1 VPEFRQRRGIRPLSG
16 SFSISTFVA
25 ASTAEGIGISR
36 RVMIRLK
43 QILVA
48 TDVGGASE
56 VAMDYGRG
64 AMAQVLLGSV
74 AEKVVRTA
82 PCPALIVRHPEREFI
97 GPDATD
103 VTANQESG
111 GLS

>member
-1 VPEFRQRRGIRPLSG
+1 
-16 SFSISTFVA
+16 
-25 ASTAEGIGISR
+25 
-36 RVMIRLK
+36 MIRLK

-56 VAMDYGRG
+56 VA
-64 AMAQVLLGSV
+64 
-74 AEKVVRTA
+74 K
-82 PCPALIVRHPEREFI
+82 REFI